1 MRSGRLPPI
10 VLLALTG
17 CGITHV
23 PADVVAP
30 GIADT
35 DKALRESIAR
45 VNQAMNQM
53 GGAGVVSRQ
62 PTSPGPH
69 VPAELQRPV
78 SAALTGSLDQ
88 AARVLAERVGYGFAS
103 NATAG
108 TAPVQVSLSGQ
119 PAPVIDLFRS
129 LGAQAG
135 QRADVLVDADR
146 RVVEVR
152 HRA

>member
-1 MRSGRLPPI
+1 MRSGCLPPI
-10 VLLALTG
+10 VLLVLTG

-23 PADVVAP
+23 PTDVVTP
-30 GIADT
+30 GVADT

-45 VNQAMNQM
+45 VNRAMNQM

-62 PTSPGPH
+62 PTSAGPY

-78 SAALTGSLDQ
+78 LAALTGSLDQ
-88 AARVLAERVGYGFAS
+88 AAQALAERVGYGFAS
-103 NATAG
+103 NATAD
-108 TAPVQVSLSGQ
+108 TAPVRVSLSGQ